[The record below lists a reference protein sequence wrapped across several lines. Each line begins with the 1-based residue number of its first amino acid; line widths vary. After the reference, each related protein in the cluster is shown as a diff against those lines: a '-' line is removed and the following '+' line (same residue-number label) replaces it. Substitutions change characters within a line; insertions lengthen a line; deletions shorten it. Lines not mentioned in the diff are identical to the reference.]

1 MSCNKAVRKTTTPLR
16 DATNQNSNSLF
27 EQARQYYK
35 HMHDS
40 ATPTPIKT
48 LEPAIKMFEEP
59 ECADFSITVSEQS
72 TTRRP
77 KSQRLSGRPKKT
89 SITKVTSPIKTQQ
102 VFQTQTGSSNYEGIK
117 SMDEFANMLLQKHQQ
132 AHDQKTSLFQR
143 SSSSQQ
149 KVSTIQATVPKKTH
163 ENSPDVVP
171 LKKTR

>member
-1 MSCNKAVRKTTTPLR
+1 MSCNKAVRKTTPLR

-35 HMHDS
+35 QMHDS

-59 ECADFSITVSEQS
+59 ECAEFSITASEKS
-72 TTRRP
+72 ATRRP
-77 KSQRLSGRPKKT
+77 KSQRLSGRPKKV
-89 SITKVTSPIKTQQ
+89 SKAASPIKAPQQ
-102 VFQTQTGSSNYEGIK
+102 VQVQTGGSNYEGVRSI
-117 SMDEFANMLLQKHQQ
+117 DDFANMLLQKHQL
-132 AHDQKTSLFQR
+132 AHEQKTSLFQR
-143 SSSSQQ
+143 SSSSGQQ

-171 LKKTR
+171 QKRTR